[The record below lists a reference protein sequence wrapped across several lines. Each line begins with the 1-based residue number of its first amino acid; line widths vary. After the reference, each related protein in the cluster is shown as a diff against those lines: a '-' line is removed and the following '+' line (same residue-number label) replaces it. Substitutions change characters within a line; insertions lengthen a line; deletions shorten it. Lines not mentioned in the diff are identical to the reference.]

1 MKAVKKELIALA
13 LLRVLTGL
21 LVFTHGV
28 RKLLQGPVDAIG
40 KSMAEHGFPP
50 SFAYV
55 VTLGELSGL
64 LLALGLFTRLAGAS
78 VAATMA
84 GIVVVVQSGLI
95 AKVGTG
101 RGVPFEYPLLL
112 AVAAALFILLPLT
125 PFSLDA
131 RRRR

>member
-1 MKAVKKELIALA
+1 MLA
-13 LLRVLTGL
+13 LFRVLTGA

-28 RKLLQGPVDAIG
+28 RKLIQGPVAAIG
-40 KSMAEHGFPP
+40 KAMSEHGFPP

-55 VTLGELSGL
+55 VTLGELAGL
-64 LLALGLFTRLAGAS
+64 LLAVGLFTRLAAAG

-95 AKVGTG
+95 GQIGTG

-112 AVAAALFILLPLT
+112 TVAAALFVILPRT

-131 RRRR
+131 RRGR